1 MKDNRDGTYTA
12 DYTVSSSGSVSVSVE
27 LLKTGIRYWSFGNSN
42 WEGKPTFKVNDYAFS
57 SIISYIESFV
67 YSSGY
72 YHASIIAYGRVLAP
86 ITGTY
91 TFYIGST
98 SG

>member
-1 MKDNRDGTYTA
+1 M
-12 DYTVSSSGSVSVSVE
+12 
-27 LLKTGIRYWSFGNSN
+27 WSFGNSN
-42 WEGKPTFKVNDYAFS
+42 WEGMPKFTVDDNFIN
-57 SIISYIESFV
+57 YIESFV

-91 TFYIGST
+91 TFYIYS

>member
-1 MKDNRDGTYTA
+1 M
-12 DYTVSSSGSVSVSVE
+12 
-27 LLKTGIRYWSFGNSN
+27 WSFGNSN
-42 WEGKPTFKVNDYAFS
+42 WEGMPKFTVDDSEIQFEE
-57 SIISYIESFV
+57 SYV

-91 TFYIGST
+91 TFFIWSIG
-98 SG
+98 